1 MNTTLRAL
9 ALTCFALPVSAG
21 ETWYDDYDEAAK
33 VAQESGKHLLV
44 DFTGSD
50 WCHWCIKLEEEVFA
64 HEEFDAGVAKNF
76 VLVRLD
82 FPNDPEIKAKVP
94 NPERNQALSEQYG
107 VQGFPTVLL
116 LTVNGE
122 VFGRTGYQAGGP
134 EAYVEHL
141 DEMLSGGLETLKA
154 IQKTLAA
161 YEAAEGAERDAQLD
175 AILELLAGEEPGSA
189 FVDLLLGPARDALAS
204 DDETRRRKGLGALV
218 AVGAVDAEVLAAAR
232 ELDPKNEAGLWFE
245 ALSGMLTSID
255 SVEKVQAALQA
266 MDDFTDAGLEPTEEE
281 APNFYFMA
289 AYWYDRFGT
298 PAADGVDEATAK
310 DQNLARAKRYAKL
323 AKPLWEED
331 PQRLEALD
339 SILGK

>member
-1 MNTTLRAL
+1 MNTTLSAL
-9 ALTCFALPVSAG
+9 ALTCLALPVSAG
-21 ETWYDDYDEAAK
+21 ENWFDDYDEAAK
-33 VAQESGKHLLV
+33 VASESGKHLLV

-50 WCHWCIKLEEEVFA
+50 WCHWCIKLEEEVFD
-64 HEEFDAGVAKNF
+64 HEAFDAGVADHF

-82 FPNDPEIKAKVP
+82 FPNSPEIKAKVP

-116 LTVNGE
+116 LTVDGE

-154 IQKTLAA
+154 IKKALAA
-161 YEAAEGAERDAQLD
+161 YNAAEGAERDAKLD
-175 AILELLAGEEPGSA
+175 ELLELLAGEEPGSA
-189 FVDLLLGPARDALAS
+189 FVDMLLGPARDALAGE
-204 DDETRRRKGLGALV
+204 DEGRRRKGLEALV
-218 AVGAVDAEVLAAAR
+218 SAGAVDGDVLAAAR

-245 ALSGMLTSID
+245 ALTGLLSSID
-255 SVEKVQAALQA
+255 SVEKVQAALLA
-266 MDDFTDAGLEPTEEE
+266 MDDFTDAGLEPAESE

-289 AYWYDRFGT
+289 AYWYDRFGV
-298 PAADGVDEATAK
+298 PAADGVDEAGAK
-310 DQNLARAKRYAKL
+310 AQNLARAKRYAKL
-323 AKPLWEED
+323 AKPLWED